1 MLLDSVECFQEWL
14 EIDYV
19 GFYNVMIEAMK
30 SYLISYFVAR
40 TNQIKGDCS
49 SRDWSAVVKY
59 GVM

>member
-1 MLLDSVECFQEWL
+1 VECFQEWL

-19 GFYNVMIEAMK
+19 GFYNVMVGAMK
-30 SYLISYFVAR
+30 SHLISYFVAR

-59 GVM
+59 GEM